1 MARFHS
7 REIGVLLNG
16 QDAGEIALQAHFEGL
31 VYAGVSAEEK
41 LMRSLELLTASETG
55 ARTNRVISRLRGHSE
70 TERLGQRLARWAA
83 YRFDNVNLVGEAR
96 AIRNVATHEFYDRRV
111 GTEGDEWYFQV
122 RRGRVV
128 YSGSVGRFAAAYAA
142 HVDEL
147 GQIAGNGCGAVRACA
162 AERAGIGTPPRNHQ
176 TGPSAIATSRGEG
189 GAVVDSP
196 GVRVACHPSR
206 GWCRGDSR
214 GRANRV

>member
-1 MARFHS
+1 MEGASGADTTLEAHQRQEATRFLIGAIRKVAMARFHS

-83 YRFDNVNLVGEAR
+83 YRFDDVNLVGEAR

-147 GQIAGNGCGAVRACA
+147 GQIAGTVA
-162 AERAGIGTPPRNHQ
+162 AQFGLAP
-176 TGPSAIATSRGEG
+176 PSAPE
-189 GAVVDSP
+189 
-196 GVRVACHPSR
+196 
-206 GWCRGDSR
+206 
-214 GRANRV
+214 